1 MKKVIDGKLYNT
13 ETALKIE
20 EYWNGYGYSDFNFC
34 IEALYK
40 TQKGKY
46 FLHGEGGAAS
56 KYAEQSGRNL
66 DAGSEII
73 ELSRMEAMEW
83 LTDYNFY
90 ETIEKEFPDLIE
102 EA

>member
-83 LTDYNFY
+83 LTDYNFN
-90 ETIEKEFPDLIE
+90 ETIEKEFSDLIE

>member
-20 EYWNGYGYSDFNFC
+20 EYWNGYGYSDFNNC
-34 IEALYK
+34 TEALYK

-56 KYAEQSGRNL
+56 KYAEHSGRNL

-73 ELSRMEAMEW
+73 EFSRRDAMEW
-83 LTDYNFY
+83 LSENGFD

-102 EA
+102 VA

>member
-1 MKKVIDGKLYNT
+1 MKKVINGKLYNT

-40 TQKGKY
+40 TPKGKY
-46 FLHGEGGAAS
+46 FLYGKGGAAS
-56 KYAEQSGRNL
+56 KYAEQSGRYL
-66 DAGSEII
+66 DSGSGII
-73 ELSRMEAMEW
+73 EFSRMEAMQW
-83 LTDYNFY
+83 LTNYNFN
-90 ETIEKEFPDLIE
+90 ETIEKEFPDMIE